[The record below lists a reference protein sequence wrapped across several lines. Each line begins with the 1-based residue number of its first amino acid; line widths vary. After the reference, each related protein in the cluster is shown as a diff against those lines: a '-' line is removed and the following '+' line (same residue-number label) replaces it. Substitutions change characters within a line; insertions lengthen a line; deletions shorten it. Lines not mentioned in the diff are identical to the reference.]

1 MKYTFRVPMAQYAY
15 LELESDSKDDLPE
28 MERLYNHYSEKSV
41 TFSDTG
47 FEQITSFTGEEIL
60 YNDATHQYKDL
71 DGNLL
76 LSGSAYKKSLDKPFD
91 LEAISSAVGKKH
103 DVEQQVIKDMWSHN
117 GQTSLH
123 FGNAIHWAMEQWFSF
138 KAIGE
143 GMEGKEYHLPKHP
156 YLRNVIDTFP
166 SKDLDIIPELL
177 VSDIKNK
184 RVGRIDGLI
193 IDEGKKKCII
203 IDYKSDAKI
212 EDNVKG
218 HFEQLS
224 FYANILMEH
233 GWEVEGLEVWNWGED
248 GWILFESP
256 LLELK

>member
-15 LELESDSKDDLPE
+15 LELESDNKEDLPE
-28 MERLYNHYSEKSV
+28 MEQLYNHYSEKSV
-41 TFSDTG
+41 DFSDGG
-47 FEQITSFTGEEIL
+47 FEKLTSFTGEEIL

-91 LEAISSAVGKKH
+91 LEAISKAVGTKH

-117 GQTSLH
+117 GQTSKH
-123 FGNAIHWAMEQWFSF
+123 FGNAIHWAMEQWFRY
-138 KAIGE
+138 KATGE

-166 SKDLDIIPELL
+166 LKDENILPEVM
-177 VSDIKNK
+177 VSDVKNK
-184 RVGRIDGLI
+184 RVGQIDALLAT
-193 IDEGKKKCII
+193 DEKKCKI

-212 EDNVKG
+212 EDNIKG

-224 FYANILMEH
+224 FYAHILIEN
-233 GWEVEGLEVWNWGED
+233 GWEVEGLEVWNYTDEWTKY
-248 GWILFESP
+248 ESP
-256 LLELK
+256 VLELK